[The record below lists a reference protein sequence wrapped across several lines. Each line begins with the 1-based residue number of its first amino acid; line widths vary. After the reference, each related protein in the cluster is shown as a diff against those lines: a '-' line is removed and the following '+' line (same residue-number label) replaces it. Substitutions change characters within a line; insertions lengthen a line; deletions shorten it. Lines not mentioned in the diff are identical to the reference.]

1 MDMAYLEMRGITKT
15 YWNVTANDNIDF
27 SLERGEIHALLG
39 ENGAGKT
46 TLMKILY
53 GMAKYDS
60 GTISIN
66 GKAVSIF
73 SPKDA
78 IALGISMVHQHF
90 MLVDPL
96 TVAENIVLG
105 YEPHKQAFFY
115 NTESA
120 VAMVEDLSS
129 RFSLKV
135 NPRSLVKN
143 ITVGE
148 KQRVEIIKAL
158 YRKSDFIILDEPTAV
173 LTSLEVQELF
183 KVLMALK
190 EAGKTIIIITHKLK
204 EVMQVSDRVTVL
216 CRGKLVCTR
225 STAETSGDKLAE
237 LMVGRKVSAM
247 DKQYGRTI
255 AEDEPVFLELRG
267 VSAGERKHPNLR
279 DLSLKVRRGEIL
291 GICGVEGNGQTELLE
306 TVTGLRRPD
315 SGSILVKGADVSH
328 SSPRAMLEM
337 GVAHISEDRSLRG
350 LVGRFPISS
359 NLVLGY
365 HRIMRFCGKRG
376 RLRWPAIG
384 EYAEKT
390 AADFDIRTA
399 SVKLPVSSLS
409 GGNQQKVMI
418 GRSLAQNPDIIIAA
432 QPTRGV
438 DIGAIEYIH
447 RKLLEMRDA
456 GKAILL
462 VSAEIDELMSLSDT
476 IAVLYEGHVV
486 AQGPIGEF
494 DERRLGVLMTG
505 LGQTS
510 SSASQEG
517 APFATK
523 EGA

>member
-1 MDMAYLEMRGITKT
+1 MAYLEMRGITKT
-15 YWNVTANDNIDF
+15 YGNVVANDNVDF
-27 SLERGEIHALLG
+27 SPERGEIHALLG

-53 GMAKYDS
+53 GMARCDS

-66 GKAVSIF
+66 GKPVAIS

-78 IALGISMVHQHF
+78 IARGISMVHQHF

-105 YEPHKQAFFY
+105 YEPRKQALWY
-115 NTESA
+115 DAEAAAATVRELA
-120 VAMVEDLSS
+120 S
-129 RFSLKV
+129 RFALKV
-135 NPRSLVKN
+135 EPAALVKN
-143 ITVGE
+143 ITIGE

-183 KVLMALK
+183 RVLETLK
-190 EAGKTIIIITHKLK
+190 AAGKTIIIITHKLK
-204 EVMQVSDRVTVL
+204 EVMHISDRVTVL

-225 STAETSGDKLAE
+225 ETAGTSGDELAE

-247 DKQYGRTI
+247 DRLYGRTVS
-255 AEDEPVFLELRG
+255 ATEPVLLELRG
-267 VSAGERKHPNLR
+267 VSVEERKRPRLR
-279 DLSLKVRRGEIL
+279 DVSLQVRRGEIL

-306 TVTGLRRPD
+306 TVTGLRPPD
-315 SGSILVKGADVSH
+315 SGSLLVKGADVTR

-350 LVGRFPISS
+350 LVGHFPISN

-365 HRIMRFCGKRG
+365 HRLARFCRRG
-376 RLRWPAIG
+376 RLRWQEII
-384 EYAEKT
+384 EYAEQT
-390 AADFDIRTA
+390 AADFDVRTA
-399 SVKLPVSSLS
+399 SIYTPVKSLS

-476 IAVLYEGHVV
+476 IAVLYEGRVV
-486 AQGPIGEF
+486 ASGPVRAF
-494 DERRLGVLMTG
+494 DERRLGMLMTG
-505 LGQTS
+505 LDQAAA
-510 SSASQEG
+510 SAALQEG
-517 APFATK
+517 A
-523 EGA
+523 

>member
-1 MDMAYLEMRGITKT
+1 MAYLEMRGITKT
-15 YWNVTANDNIDF
+15 YGNVVANDNVDF
-27 SLERGEIHALLG
+27 SPERGEIHALLG

-53 GMAKYDS
+53 GMARYDS

-66 GKAVSIF
+66 GKSVAIF

-78 IALGISMVHQHF
+78 IAQGISMVHQHF

-105 YEPHKQAFFY
+105 YEPRKKALFY
-115 NTESA
+115 DAGTA
-120 VAMVEDLSS
+120 ATMVRELSS
-129 RFSLKV
+129 RFSLRV
-135 NPRSLVKN
+135 DPTALVKN
-143 ITVGE
+143 ITIGE

-183 KVLMALK
+183 RVLEALK
-190 EAGKTIIIITHKLK
+190 AAGKTIIIITHKLK
-204 EVMQVSDRVTVL
+204 EVMQISDRVTVL
-216 CRGKLVCTR
+216 CRGRLVCTR
-225 STAETSGDKLAE
+225 ETGGTSGDELAE

-247 DKQYGRTI
+247 DRFYGRPVPD
-255 AEDEPVFLELRG
+255 DEPVFLELRG
-267 VSAGERKHPNLR
+267 VSVEERKRPRLR
-279 DLSLKVRRGEIL
+279 DVSLKVRRGEIL

-306 TVTGLRRPD
+306 TVTGLRQPD
-315 SGSILVKGADVSH
+315 SGSLLVKGNDVTR

-350 LVGRFPISS
+350 LVGLFPISS

-365 HRIMRFCGKRG
+365 HRLTQFCRRG
-376 RLRWPAIG
+376 RLRWQAIS

-390 AADFDIRTA
+390 AADFDVRTA
-399 SVKLPVSSLS
+399 SIYTPVKALS

-476 IAVLYEGHVV
+476 IAVLYEGRVV
-486 AQGPIGEF
+486 ARGPVREF
-494 DERRLGVLMTG
+494 DERRLGTLMTG
-505 LGQTS
+505 LDQAPAAA
-510 SSASQEG
+510 SA
-517 APFATK
+517 ALK
-523 EGA
+523 EDA